1 MICICAQ
8 LYLTLCDPM
17 DYSPLGSFDHGIFSG
32 KNTGVGFSVHGIF
45 PGKSTGTGCH
55 FLLQGILPT
64 QGLNPHL
71 PHWQADSLS
80 LTLCGK
86 PLGSDNQ

>member
-1 MICICAQ
+1 MICIWAQ
-8 LYLTLCDPM
+8 LYLTLCDAM
-17 DYSPLGSFDHGIFSG
+17 DYSPLGSFDHGIFSR
-32 KNTGVGFSVHGIF
+32 KNTGVDCSVHGIF
-45 PGKSTGTGCH
+45 PGKSTGMGCQ

-80 LTLCGK
+80 LTLHGK